1 MAHISADFCP
11 VSAPP
16 DPPSR
21 PLVTGFTSRSITLT
35 WSSPR
40 PSKHSPGPIADYVVT
55 ISTKGVNEE
64 DSAEFRMSSV
74 GPLHTNSS
82 LTRISVEGLQPYT
95 VYAFVVQAVNN
106 VGQSRPSKQS
116 YPAITLMESK

>member
-1 MAHISADFCP
+1 M
-11 VSAPP
+11 
-16 DPPSR
+16 
-21 PLVTGFTSRSITLT
+21 TGFTSRSITLT

-95 VYAFVVQAVNN
+95 VYAFVVQAVNS